1 MFALLLITFVNF
13 VGIGALIPIL
23 PYTVIENLGYSETVM
38 TALLASFALAM
49 FIANPILGRLSDKV
63 GRQPVLLISLI
74 IGTAAHLWFAL
85 SNDILSMFAARII
98 AGLSAGNIGVI
109 QAIIADNSKPEARA
123 RIMGFLGAAIG
134 SGFVL
139 GPAIGGL
146 LGGLGDGPV
155 HQVPF
160 LVAALFSFIA
170 VCLAMRLKLQSVQSA
185 ADSVTDSPTDSTI
198 DSTTDSGRQGFF
210 QLLKSMLSSPIGL
223 FALAFFCLNLAFA
236 QVEASYV
243 LLVRDLLDF
252 GPRQTGWL
260 FTYIGVCI
268 IIVQGGLIG
277 KLTNAFGEMRVVVA
291 GVTVLAAG
299 QLVTT
304 IIAGGASPFGNSL
317 FLAILVSTSFVCVG
331 FALTNPTLSA
341 ASSYAAHSGQM
352 GGALGLVQGFGSMGQ
367 VIGLSIAGPLYQA
380 GTGRLSFGFGFVV
393 TCLLLVVVWQ
403 IKSRQPNSATK

>member
-13 VGIGALIPIL
+13 VGIGALIPVL

-49 FIANPILGRLSDKV
+49 FIANPILGRLSDRT
-63 GRQPVLLISLI
+63 GRQPVLLVSLI

-85 SNDILSMFAARII
+85 SNDIISMFAARII

-109 QAIIADNSKPEARA
+109 QAIIADNSKPDERA

-146 LGGLGDGPV
+146 LGGLGSGPV

-170 VCLAMRLKLQSVQSA
+170 VCLALRLKLQRVA
-185 ADSVTDSPTDSTI
+185 
-198 DSTTDSGRQGFF
+198 TTDTSDRQAFAVA
-210 QLLKSMLSSPIGL
+210 LKAMLSSPIGM

-243 LLVRDLLDF
+243 LLVRDLLGF
-252 GPRQTGWL
+252 GPRETGWL

-268 IIVQGGLIG
+268 ILVQGGLIG
-277 KLTNAFGEMRVVVA
+277 RLTRAFGEMPIVVT
-291 GVTVLAAG
+291 GISILAFG
-299 QLVTT
+299 QLFTAV
-304 IIAGGASPFGNSL
+304 IAGGQTGGEPIMFVL
-317 FLAILVSTSFVCVG
+317 VLASTSFVCVG

-341 ASSYAAHSGQM
+341 ASSHAARVDQM

-380 GTGRLSFGFGFVV
+380 GTGQLSFGFGFVV
-393 TCLLLVVVWQ
+393 TLLLLAIVWW
-403 IKSRQPNSATK
+403 IKIRR

>member
-13 VGIGALIPIL
+13 VGIGALIPVL

-49 FIANPILGRLSDKV
+49 FIANPILGRLSDRT
-63 GRQPVLLISLI
+63 GRQPVLLVSLI

-85 SNDILSMFAARII
+85 SNDIISMFAARII

-109 QAIIADNSKPEARA
+109 QAIIADNSKPDERA

-146 LGGLGDGPV
+146 LGGLGSGPV

-170 VCLAMRLKLQSVQSA
+170 VCLALRLKLQRVA
-185 ADSVTDSPTDSTI
+185 TADTSD
-198 DSTTDSGRQGFF
+198 RQAFAVA
-210 QLLKSMLSSPIGL
+210 LKAMLSSPIGM

-243 LLVRDLLDF
+243 LLVRDLLGF
-252 GPRQTGWL
+252 GPRETGWL

-268 IIVQGGLIG
+268 ILVQGGLIG
-277 KLTNAFGEMRVVVA
+277 RLTRAFGEMPIVVT
-291 GVTVLAAG
+291 GISILAFG
-299 QLVTT
+299 QLFTAV
-304 IIAGGASPFGNSL
+304 IAGGQTGGEPIMFVL
-317 FLAILVSTSFVCVG
+317 VLASTSFVCVG

-341 ASSYAAHSGQM
+341 ASSHAARADQM

-380 GTGRLSFGFGFVV
+380 GTGQLSFGFGFVI
-393 TCLLLVVVWQ
+393 TLLLLAIVWR
-403 IKSRQPNSATK
+403 IKTRR

>member
-185 ADSVTDSPTDSTI
+185 IDSTI

-277 KLTNAFGEMRVVVA
+277 KLTNAFGEMRAVVA
-291 GVTVLAAG
+291 GVTVLAVG

>member
-13 VGIGALIPIL
+13 VGIGALIPVL

-49 FIANPILGRLSDKV
+49 FIANPILGRLSDRT
-63 GRQPVLLISLI
+63 GRQPVLLVSLI

-85 SNDILSMFAARII
+85 SNDIISMFAARII

-109 QAIIADNSKPEARA
+109 QAIIADNSKPDERA

-146 LGGLGDGPV
+146 LGGLGSGPV

-170 VCLAMRLKLQSVQSA
+170 VCLALRLKLQRVA
-185 ADSVTDSPTDSTI
+185 TADTSD
-198 DSTTDSGRQGFF
+198 RQAFAVA
-210 QLLKSMLSSPIGL
+210 LKAMLSSPIGM

-243 LLVRDLLDF
+243 LLVRDLLGF
-252 GPRQTGWL
+252 GPRETGWL

-268 IIVQGGLIG
+268 ILVQGGLIG
-277 KLTNAFGEMRVVVA
+277 RLTRAFGEMPIVVT
-291 GVTVLAAG
+291 GVSILAFG
-299 QLVTT
+299 QLFTAV
-304 IIAGGASPFGNSL
+304 IAGGQTGGELIMFVL
-317 FLAILVSTSFVCVG
+317 VLASTSFVCVG

-341 ASSYAAHSGQM
+341 ASSHAARADQM

-380 GTGRLSFGFGFVV
+380 GTGQLSFGFGFVI
-393 TCLLLVVVWQ
+393 TLLLLAIVWR
-403 IKSRQPNSATK
+403 IKTRR

>member
-13 VGIGALIPIL
+13 VGIGALIPVL

-49 FIANPILGRLSDKV
+49 FVANPILGRLSDRV
-63 GRQPVLLISLI
+63 GRQPVLLVSLV

-85 SNDILSMFAARII
+85 SNDIISMFAARII

-109 QAIIADNSKPEARA
+109 QAIIADNSKPDERA

-146 LGGLGDGPV
+146 LGGLGSGPV

-170 VCLAMRLKLQSVQSA
+170 VCLALRLKLQTRPAAEASDRQAFSVA
-185 ADSVTDSPTDSTI
+185 
-198 DSTTDSGRQGFF
+198 
-210 QLLKSMLSSPIGL
+210 LKAMLSSPIGM

-243 LLVRDLLDF
+243 LLVRDLLGF
-252 GPRQTGWL
+252 GPRETGWL

-268 IIVQGGLIG
+268 ILVQGGLIG
-277 KLTNAFGEMRVVVA
+277 KLTRAFGELPIVVT
-291 GVTVLAAG
+291 GVSILAFG
-299 QLVTT
+299 QLFTT
-304 IIAGGASPFGNSL
+304 VIAGGQIGGEPMMFVL
-317 FLAILVSTSFVCVG
+317 VLASTSFVCVG

-341 ASSYAAHSGQM
+341 ASSHAARADQM

-367 VIGLSIAGPLYQA
+367 VIGLTIAGPLYQA
-380 GTGRLSFGFGFVV
+380 GTGQLSFGFGFVI
-393 TCLLLVVVWQ
+393 TLLLLVIVWR
-403 IKSRQPNSATK
+403 IKTRR

>member
-13 VGIGALIPIL
+13 VGIGALIPVL

-49 FIANPILGRLSDKV
+49 FIANPILGRLSDRT
-63 GRQPVLLISLI
+63 GRQPVLLVSLI

-85 SNDILSMFAARII
+85 SNDIISMFAARII

-109 QAIIADNSKPEARA
+109 QAIIADNSKPDERA

-146 LGGLGDGPV
+146 LGGLGSGPV

-170 VCLAMRLKLQSVQSA
+170 VCLALRLKLQRVATANTS
-185 ADSVTDSPTDSTI
+185 D
-198 DSTTDSGRQGFF
+198 RQAFAVA
-210 QLLKSMLSSPIGL
+210 LKAMLSSPIGM

-243 LLVRDLLDF
+243 LLVRDLLGF
-252 GPRQTGWL
+252 GPRETGWL

-268 IIVQGGLIG
+268 ILVQGGLIG
-277 KLTNAFGEMRVVVA
+277 RLTRAFGEMPIVVT
-291 GVTVLAAG
+291 GVSILAFG
-299 QLVTT
+299 QLFTAV
-304 IIAGGASPFGNSL
+304 IAGGQTGGELIMFVL
-317 FLAILVSTSFVCVG
+317 VLASTSFVCVG

-341 ASSYAAHSGQM
+341 ASSHAARADQM

-380 GTGRLSFGFGFVV
+380 GTGQLSFGFGFVI
-393 TCLLLVVVWQ
+393 TLLLLAIVWR
-403 IKSRQPNSATK
+403 IKTRR

>member
-13 VGIGALIPIL
+13 VGIGALIPVL

-49 FIANPILGRLSDKV
+49 FIANPFLGRLSDRT
-63 GRQPVLLISLI
+63 GRQPVLLVSLI

-85 SNDILSMFAARII
+85 SNDIISMFAARII

-109 QAIIADNSKPEARA
+109 QAIIADNSKPDERA

-146 LGGLGDGPV
+146 LGGLGSGPV

-170 VCLAMRLKLQSVQSA
+170 VCLALRLKLQRVA
-185 ADSVTDSPTDSTI
+185 TADTSD
-198 DSTTDSGRQGFF
+198 RQAFAVA
-210 QLLKSMLSSPIGL
+210 LKAMLSSPIGM

-243 LLVRDLLDF
+243 LLVRDLLGF
-252 GPRQTGWL
+252 GPRETGWL

-268 IIVQGGLIG
+268 ILVQGGLIG
-277 KLTNAFGEMRVVVA
+277 RLTRAFGEMPIVVT
-291 GVTVLAAG
+291 GVSILAFG
-299 QLVTT
+299 QLFTAV
-304 IIAGGASPFGNSL
+304 IAGGQTGGELIMFAL
-317 FLAILVSTSFVCVG
+317 VLASTSFVCVG

-341 ASSYAAHSGQM
+341 ASSHAARADQM

-380 GTGRLSFGFGFVV
+380 GTGQLSFGFGFVI
-393 TCLLLVVVWQ
+393 TLLLLAIVWR
-403 IKSRQPNSATK
+403 IKTRR

>member
-13 VGIGALIPIL
+13 VGIGALIPVL

-49 FIANPILGRLSDKV
+49 FIANPILGRLSDRT
-63 GRQPVLLISLI
+63 GRQPVLLVSLI

-85 SNDILSMFAARII
+85 SNDIISMFAARII

-109 QAIIADNSKPEARA
+109 QAIIADNSKPDERA

-146 LGGLGDGPV
+146 LGGLGSGPV

-170 VCLAMRLKLQSVQSA
+170 VCLALRLKLQRVATANTS
-185 ADSVTDSPTDSTI
+185 D
-198 DSTTDSGRQGFF
+198 RQAFAVA
-210 QLLKSMLSSPIGL
+210 LKAMLSSPIGM

-243 LLVRDLLDF
+243 LLVRDLLGF
-252 GPRQTGWL
+252 GPRETGWL

-268 IIVQGGLIG
+268 ILVQGGLIG
-277 KLTNAFGEMRVVVA
+277 RLTRAFGEMPIVVT
-291 GVTVLAAG
+291 GVSILAFG
-299 QLVTT
+299 QLFTAV
-304 IIAGGASPFGNSL
+304 IAGGQTGGELIMFVL
-317 FLAILVSTSFVCVG
+317 VLASTSFVCVG

-341 ASSYAAHSGQM
+341 ASSHAARADQM

-380 GTGRLSFGFGFVV
+380 GTGQLSFGFGFVV
-393 TCLLLVVVWQ
+393 TLLLLAIVWW
-403 IKSRQPNSATK
+403 IKIRR

>member
-13 VGIGALIPIL
+13 VGIGALIPVL

-49 FIANPILGRLSDKV
+49 FIANPILGRLSDRT
-63 GRQPVLLISLI
+63 GRQPVLLVSLI

-85 SNDILSMFAARII
+85 SNDIISMFAARII

-109 QAIIADNSKPEARA
+109 QAIIADNSKPDERA

-146 LGGLGDGPV
+146 LGGLGSGPV

-170 VCLAMRLKLQSVQSA
+170 VCLALRLKLQRVA
-185 ADSVTDSPTDSTI
+185 TADTSD
-198 DSTTDSGRQGFF
+198 RQAFAVA
-210 QLLKSMLSSPIGL
+210 LKAMLSSPIGM

-243 LLVRDLLDF
+243 LLVRDLLGF
-252 GPRQTGWL
+252 GPRETGWL

-268 IIVQGGLIG
+268 ILVQGGLIG
-277 KLTNAFGEMRVVVA
+277 RLTRAFGEMPIVVT
-291 GVTVLAAG
+291 GISILAFG
-299 QLVTT
+299 QLFTAV
-304 IIAGGASPFGNSL
+304 IAGGQTGGEPIMFVL
-317 FLAILVSTSFVCVG
+317 VLASTSFVCVG

-341 ASSYAAHSGQM
+341 ASSHAARADQM

-380 GTGRLSFGFGFVV
+380 GTGQLSFGFGFVI
-393 TCLLLVVVWQ
+393 TLLLLAIVWW
-403 IKSRQPNSATK
+403 IKIRR

>member
-185 ADSVTDSPTDSTI
+185 I
-198 DSTTDSGRQGFF
+198 DFTTDSGRQGFF

>member
-13 VGIGALIPIL
+13 VGIGALIPVL

-49 FIANPILGRLSDKV
+49 FIANPILGRLSDRT
-63 GRQPVLLISLI
+63 GRQPVLLVSLI

-85 SNDILSMFAARII
+85 SNDIISMFAARII

-109 QAIIADNSKPEARA
+109 QAIIADNSKPDERA

-146 LGGLGDGPV
+146 LGGLGSGPV

-170 VCLAMRLKLQSVQSA
+170 VCLALRLKLQRVA
-185 ADSVTDSPTDSTI
+185 TADTSD
-198 DSTTDSGRQGFF
+198 RQAFAVA
-210 QLLKSMLSSPIGL
+210 LKAMLSSPIGM

-243 LLVRDLLDF
+243 LLVRDLLGF
-252 GPRQTGWL
+252 GPRETGWL

-268 IIVQGGLIG
+268 ILVQGGLIG
-277 KLTNAFGEMRVVVA
+277 RLTRAFGEMPIVVT
-291 GVTVLAAG
+291 GVSILAFG
-299 QLVTT
+299 QLFTAV
-304 IIAGGASPFGNSL
+304 IAGGQTGGEPIMFVL
-317 FLAILVSTSFVCVG
+317 VLASTSFVCVG

-341 ASSYAAHSGQM
+341 ASSHAARADQM

-380 GTGRLSFGFGFVV
+380 GTGQLSFGFGFVI
-393 TCLLLVVVWQ
+393 TLLLLAIVWR
-403 IKSRQPNSATK
+403 IKTRR

>member
-185 ADSVTDSPTDSTI
+185 IDSTI

-223 FALAFFCLNLAFA
+223 FALAFSCLNLAFA

>member
-13 VGIGALIPIL
+13 VGIGALIPVL

-49 FIANPILGRLSDKV
+49 FIANPILGRLSDRT
-63 GRQPVLLISLI
+63 GRQPVLLVSLI

-85 SNDILSMFAARII
+85 SNDIISMFAARII

-109 QAIIADNSKPEARA
+109 QAIIVDNSKPDERA

-146 LGGLGDGPV
+146 LGGLGSGPV

-170 VCLAMRLKLQSVQSA
+170 VCLALRLKLQRVA
-185 ADSVTDSPTDSTI
+185 ITDTSD
-198 DSTTDSGRQGFF
+198 RQAFEVA
-210 QLLKSMLSSPIGL
+210 LKAMLSSPIGM

-243 LLVRDLLDF
+243 LLVRDLLGF
-252 GPRQTGWL
+252 GPRETGWL

-268 IIVQGGLIG
+268 ILVQGGLIG
-277 KLTNAFGEMRVVVA
+277 RLTRAFGEMPIVVT
-291 GVTVLAAG
+291 GVSILAFG
-299 QLVTT
+299 QLFTAV
-304 IIAGGASPFGNSL
+304 IAGGQTGGELIIFVL
-317 FLAILVSTSFVCVG
+317 VLASTSFVCVG

-341 ASSYAAHSGQM
+341 ASSHAAHADQM
-352 GGALGLVQGFGSMGQ
+352 GGALGLVQGFGSVGQ

-380 GTGRLSFGFGFVV
+380 GTGQLSFGFGFVI
-393 TCLLLVVVWQ
+393 TLLLLAIAWR
-403 IKSRQPNSATK
+403 IKTCR

>member
-13 VGIGALIPIL
+13 VGIGALIPVL

-49 FIANPILGRLSDKV
+49 FIANPILGRLSDRI
-63 GRQPVLLISLI
+63 GRQPVLLVSLI

-85 SNDILSMFAARII
+85 SNDIISMFVARII

-109 QAIIADNSKPEARA
+109 QAIIADNSKPDERA

-146 LGGLGDGPV
+146 LGGLGSGPV

-170 VCLAMRLKLQSVQSA
+170 VCLALRLKLQKA
-185 ADSVTDSPTDSTI
+185 APADTSDKKAFLVA
-198 DSTTDSGRQGFF
+198 
-210 QLLKSMLSSPIGL
+210 LKAMLSSPIGM

-243 LLVRDLLDF
+243 LLVRDLLGF
-252 GPRQTGWL
+252 GPRETGWL

-268 IIVQGGLIG
+268 ILVQGGLIG
-277 KLTNAFGEMRVVVA
+277 RLTRTFGEMPIVVT
-291 GVTVLAAG
+291 GVSILAFG
-299 QLVTT
+299 QLFTAL
-304 IIAGGASPFGNSL
+304 IAGGQLSGGQASGELVIFV
-317 FLAILVSTSFVCVG
+317 FVLASTSFVCVG

-341 ASSYAAHSGQM
+341 ASSHAARADQM

-367 VIGLSIAGPLYQA
+367 VIGLTIAGPLYKA
-380 GTGRLSFGFGFVV
+380 GTGQLSFGFGFVI
-393 TCLLLVVVWQ
+393 TILLLVIVWR
-403 IKSRQPNSATK
+403 IKTRP

>member
-13 VGIGALIPIL
+13 VGIGALIPVL

-49 FIANPILGRLSDKV
+49 FIANPILGRLSDRT
-63 GRQPVLLISLI
+63 GRRPVLLVSLI

-85 SNDILSMFAARII
+85 SNDIISMFAARII

-109 QAIIADNSKPEARA
+109 HAIIADNSKPDERA

-146 LGGLGDGPV
+146 LGGLGSGPV

-170 VCLAMRLKLQSVQSA
+170 VCLALRLKLQRVA
-185 ADSVTDSPTDSTI
+185 TADTSD
-198 DSTTDSGRQGFF
+198 RQAFAVA
-210 QLLKSMLSSPIGL
+210 LKAMLSSPIGM

-243 LLVRDLLDF
+243 LLVRDLLGF
-252 GPRQTGWL
+252 GPRETGWL

-268 IIVQGGLIG
+268 ILVQGGLIG
-277 KLTNAFGEMRVVVA
+277 RLTRAFGEMPIVVT
-291 GVTVLAAG
+291 GISILAFG
-299 QLVTT
+299 QLFTAV
-304 IIAGGASPFGNSL
+304 IAGGQTGGEPIMFVL
-317 FLAILVSTSFVCVG
+317 VLASTSFVCVG

-341 ASSYAAHSGQM
+341 ASSHAARADQM

-380 GTGRLSFGFGFVV
+380 GTGQLSFGFGFVV
-393 TCLLLVVVWQ
+393 TLLLLAIVWW
-403 IKSRQPNSATK
+403 IKIRR

>member
-13 VGIGALIPIL
+13 VGIGALIPVL

-49 FIANPILGRLSDKV
+49 FIANPILGRLSDRT
-63 GRQPVLLISLI
+63 GRQPVLLVSLI

-85 SNDILSMFAARII
+85 SNDIISMFAARII

-109 QAIIADNSKPEARA
+109 QAIIADNSKPDERA

-146 LGGLGDGPV
+146 LGGLGSGPV

-170 VCLAMRLKLQSVQSA
+170 VCLALRLKLQRVATADTSDRQAFSVA
-185 ADSVTDSPTDSTI
+185 
-198 DSTTDSGRQGFF
+198 
-210 QLLKSMLSSPIGL
+210 LKAMLSSPIGM
-223 FALAFFCLNLAFA
+223 FSLAFFCLNLAFA

-243 LLVRDLLDF
+243 LLVRDLLGF
-252 GPRQTGWL
+252 GPRETGWL

-268 IIVQGGLIG
+268 ILVQGGLIG
-277 KLTNAFGEMRVVVA
+277 RLTRAFGEMPIVVT
-291 GVTVLAAG
+291 GVSILAFG
-299 QLVTT
+299 QLFTAV
-304 IIAGGASPFGNSL
+304 IAGGQTGGELIMFVL
-317 FLAILVSTSFVCVG
+317 VLASTSFVCVG

-341 ASSYAAHSGQM
+341 ASSHAARADQM

-380 GTGRLSFGFGFVV
+380 GTGQLSFGFGFVV
-393 TCLLLVVVWQ
+393 TLLLLAIVWW
-403 IKSRQPNSATK
+403 IKIRR

>member
-185 ADSVTDSPTDSTI
+185 IDSTI

-260 FTYIGVCI
+260 FTYIGVLI
-268 IIVQGGLIG
+268 IIVQGGLISRAV
-277 KLTNAFGEMRVVVA
+277 LRFGEMK
-291 GVTVLAAG
+291 
-299 QLVTT
+299 T
-304 IIAGGASPFGNSL
+304 IIAGVAL
-317 FLAILVSTSFVCVG
+317 LA
-331 FALTNPTLSA
+331 
-341 ASSYAAHSGQM
+341 SGQLLTVALAF
-352 GGALGLVQGFGSMGQ
+352 GDALGLLIVVGPSCCQRT
-367 VIGLSIAGPLYQA
+367 LSVLVL
-380 GTGRLSFGFGFVV
+380 LS
-393 TCLLLVVVWQ
+393 LIQ
-403 IKSRQPNSATK
+403 H

>member
-13 VGIGALIPIL
+13 VGIGALIPVL

-49 FIANPILGRLSDKV
+49 FIANPILGRLSDRT
-63 GRQPVLLISLI
+63 GRQPVLLVSLI

-85 SNDILSMFAARII
+85 SNEIISMFAARII

-109 QAIIADNSKPEARA
+109 QAIIADNSKPDERA

-146 LGGLGDGPV
+146 LGGLGSGPV

-170 VCLAMRLKLQSVQSA
+170 VCLALRLKLQRVA
-185 ADSVTDSPTDSTI
+185 TADTSD
-198 DSTTDSGRQGFF
+198 RQTFAVA
-210 QLLKSMLSSPIGL
+210 LKAMLFSPIGM

-243 LLVRDLLDF
+243 LLVRDLLGF
-252 GPRQTGWL
+252 GPRETGWL

-268 IIVQGGLIG
+268 ILVQGGLIG
-277 KLTNAFGEMRVVVA
+277 RLTRDFGEMPIVVT
-291 GVTVLAAG
+291 GISILAFG
-299 QLVTT
+299 QLFTAV
-304 IIAGGASPFGNSL
+304 IAGGQTGGEPIMFVL
-317 FLAILVSTSFVCVG
+317 VLASTSFVCVG

-341 ASSYAAHSGQM
+341 ASSHAARADQM
-352 GGALGLVQGFGSMGQ
+352 GSALGLVQGFGSMGQ
-367 VIGLSIAGPLYQA
+367 VIGLSIAGPLYQS
-380 GTGRLSFGFGFVV
+380 GTGQLSFGFGFVI
-393 TCLLLVVVWQ
+393 TLLLLAIVWW
-403 IKSRQPNSATK
+403 IKTRR

>member
-13 VGIGALIPIL
+13 VGIGALIPVL

-49 FIANPILGRLSDKV
+49 FIANPILGRLSDRT
-63 GRQPVLLISLI
+63 GRQPVLLVSLI

-85 SNDILSMFAARII
+85 SNDIISMFAARII

-109 QAIIADNSKPEARA
+109 QAIIADNSKPDERA

-146 LGGLGDGPV
+146 LGGLGSGPV

-170 VCLAMRLKLQSVQSA
+170 VCLALRLKLQRVATADTSDRQAFSVA
-185 ADSVTDSPTDSTI
+185 
-198 DSTTDSGRQGFF
+198 
-210 QLLKSMLSSPIGL
+210 LKAMLSSPIGM

-243 LLVRDLLDF
+243 LLVRDLLGF
-252 GPRQTGWL
+252 GPRETGWL

-268 IIVQGGLIG
+268 ILVQGGLIG
-277 KLTNAFGEMRVVVA
+277 RLTRAFGEMPIVVT
-291 GVTVLAAG
+291 GVSILAFG
-299 QLVTT
+299 QLFTAV
-304 IIAGGASPFGNSL
+304 IAGGQTGGELIMFVL
-317 FLAILVSTSFVCVG
+317 VLASTSFVCVG

-341 ASSYAAHSGQM
+341 ASSHAARADQM

-380 GTGRLSFGFGFVV
+380 GTGQLSFGFGFVI
-393 TCLLLVVVWQ
+393 TLLLLAIVWR
-403 IKSRQPNSATK
+403 IKTRR

>member
-13 VGIGALIPIL
+13 VGIGALIPVL

-49 FIANPILGRLSDKV
+49 FIANPILGRLSDRV
-63 GRQPVLLISLI
+63 GRQPVLLVSLI

-85 SNDILSMFAARII
+85 SNDIISMFVARII

-109 QAIIADNSKPEARA
+109 QAIIADNSKPDERA

-146 LGGLGDGPV
+146 LGGLGSGPV

-170 VCLAMRLKLQSVQSA
+170 VCLALRLKLQKA
-185 ADSVTDSPTDSTI
+185 APADTSDKQAFLVA
-198 DSTTDSGRQGFF
+198 
-210 QLLKSMLSSPIGL
+210 LKAMLSSPIGM

-243 LLVRDLLDF
+243 LLVRDLLGF
-252 GPRQTGWL
+252 GPRETGWL

-268 IIVQGGLIG
+268 ILVQGGLIG
-277 KLTNAFGEMRVVVA
+277 RLTRTFGEMPIVVT
-291 GVTVLAAG
+291 GVSILAFG
-299 QLVTT
+299 QLFTAL
-304 IIAGGASPFGNSL
+304 IAGGQLSGGQASGELVIFVL
-317 FLAILVSTSFVCVG
+317 VLASTSFVCVG

-341 ASSYAAHSGQM
+341 ASSHAARADQM

-367 VIGLSIAGPLYQA
+367 VIGLTIAGPLYQA
-380 GTGRLSFGFGFVV
+380 GTGQLSFGFGFVI
-393 TCLLLVVVWQ
+393 TILLLVIVWR
-403 IKSRQPNSATK
+403 IKTRP

>member
-13 VGIGALIPIL
+13 VGIGALIPVL

-49 FIANPILGRLSDKV
+49 FIANPILGRLSDRT
-63 GRQPVLLISLI
+63 GRQPVLLVSLI

-85 SNDILSMFAARII
+85 SNDIISMFAARII
-98 AGLSAGNIGVI
+98 AGFSAGNIGVI
-109 QAIIADNSKPEARA
+109 QAIIADNSKPYERA

-146 LGGLGDGPV
+146 LGGLGSGPV

-170 VCLAMRLKLQSVQSA
+170 VCLALRLKLQRVATADTSDRQAFSVA
-185 ADSVTDSPTDSTI
+185 
-198 DSTTDSGRQGFF
+198 
-210 QLLKSMLSSPIGL
+210 LKAMLSSPIGM
-223 FALAFFCLNLAFA
+223 FSLAFFCLNLAFA

-243 LLVRDLLDF
+243 LLVRDLLGF
-252 GPRQTGWL
+252 GPRETGWL

-268 IIVQGGLIG
+268 ILVQGGLIG
-277 KLTNAFGEMRVVVA
+277 RLTRAFGEMPIVVT
-291 GVTVLAAG
+291 GISILAFG
-299 QLVTT
+299 QLFTAV
-304 IIAGGASPFGNSL
+304 IAGGQTGGEPIMFVL
-317 FLAILVSTSFVCVG
+317 VLASTSFVCVG

-341 ASSYAAHSGQM
+341 ASSHAARVDQM

-380 GTGRLSFGFGFVV
+380 GTGQLSFGFGFVI
-393 TCLLLVVVWQ
+393 TLLLLAIVWR
-403 IKSRQPNSATK
+403 IKTRR

>member
-13 VGIGALIPIL
+13 VGIGALIPVL

-49 FIANPILGRLSDKV
+49 FIANPILGRLSDRI
-63 GRQPVLLISLI
+63 GRQPVLLVSLI

-85 SNDILSMFAARII
+85 SNDIISMFVARII

-109 QAIIADNSKPEARA
+109 QAIIADNSKPDERA

-146 LGGLGDGPV
+146 LGGLGSGPV

-170 VCLAMRLKLQSVQSA
+170 VCLALRLKLQKA
-185 ADSVTDSPTDSTI
+185 APADTSD
-198 DSTTDSGRQGFF
+198 RQAF
-210 QLLKSMLSSPIGL
+210 LVALKAMLSSPIGM

-243 LLVRDLLDF
+243 LLVRDLLGF
-252 GPRQTGWL
+252 GPRETGWL

-268 IIVQGGLIG
+268 ILVQGGLIG
-277 KLTNAFGEMRVVVA
+277 RLTRAFGEMPIVVT
-291 GVTVLAAG
+291 GVSILAFG
-299 QLVTT
+299 QLFTAL
-304 IIAGGASPFGNSL
+304 IAGGQLSGGQASGELVIFVL
-317 FLAILVSTSFVCVG
+317 VLASTSFVCVG

-341 ASSYAAHSGQM
+341 ASSHAARADQM

-367 VIGLSIAGPLYQA
+367 VIGLTIAGPLYQA
-380 GTGRLSFGFGFVV
+380 GTGQLSFGFGFVI
-393 TCLLLVVVWQ
+393 TILLLVIVWR
-403 IKSRQPNSATK
+403 IKTRP

>member
-13 VGIGALIPIL
+13 VGIGALIPVL

-49 FIANPILGRLSDKV
+49 FIANPILGRLSDRT
-63 GRQPVLLISLI
+63 GRQPVLLVSLI

-85 SNDILSMFAARII
+85 SNDIISMFAARII

-109 QAIIADNSKPEARA
+109 QAIIADNSKPDERA

-146 LGGLGDGPV
+146 LGGLGSGPV

-170 VCLAMRLKLQSVQSA
+170 VCLALRLKLQRVA
-185 ADSVTDSPTDSTI
+185 TADTSD
-198 DSTTDSGRQGFF
+198 RQAFAVA
-210 QLLKSMLSSPIGL
+210 LKAMLSSPIGM

-243 LLVRDLLDF
+243 LLVRDLLGF
-252 GPRQTGWL
+252 GPRETGWL

-268 IIVQGGLIG
+268 ILVQGGLISR
-277 KLTNAFGEMRVVVA
+277 LTRAFGEMLIVVT
-291 GVTVLAAG
+291 GVSILAFG
-299 QLVTT
+299 QLFTAV
-304 IIAGGASPFGNSL
+304 IAGGQTGGELIMFVL
-317 FLAILVSTSFVCVG
+317 VLASTSFVCMG

-341 ASSYAAHSGQM
+341 ASSHAARADQM

-380 GTGRLSFGFGFVV
+380 GTGQLSFGFGFVI
-393 TCLLLVVVWQ
+393 TLLLLAIVWQ
-403 IKSRQPNSATK
+403 IKTRC

>member
-85 SNDILSMFAARII
+85 SNDIISMFAARII

-185 ADSVTDSPTDSTI
+185 IDSTI

>member
-185 ADSVTDSPTDSTI
+185 I
-198 DSTTDSGRQGFF
+198 DSTTDSGGQGFF

-341 ASSYAAHSGQM
+341 ASSHAAHSGQM

>member
-185 ADSVTDSPTDSTI
+185 I

-341 ASSYAAHSGQM
+341 ASSYAARSGQM
-352 GGALGLVQGFGSMGQ
+352 GSALGLVQGFGSMGQ

>member
-185 ADSVTDSPTDSTI
+185 IDSTI

>member
-185 ADSVTDSPTDSTI
+185 IDPTI

>member
-170 VCLAMRLKLQSVQSA
+170 VCLAMRLKLKSVQSA
-185 ADSVTDSPTDSTI
+185 AAATGSA
-198 DSTTDSGRQGFF
+198 TDSGRQGFF
-210 QLLKSMLSSPIGL
+210 RLFKSMLSSPIGL

-243 LLVRDLLDF
+243 LLVRDRLDF

-277 KLTNAFGEMRVVVA
+277 KLTRAFGEMRVVVA

-341 ASSYAAHSGQM
+341 ASSHAALSGQM

-380 GTGRLSFGFGFVV
+380 GTCRLSFGFGFVV

-403 IKSRQPNSATK
+403 IKSRQPSSATK

>member
-185 ADSVTDSPTDSTI
+185 IDSTI
-198 DSTTDSGRQGFF
+198 DSSTDSGRQGFF

>member
-13 VGIGALIPIL
+13 VGIGALIPVL

-49 FIANPILGRLSDKV
+49 FIANPILGRLSDRT
-63 GRQPVLLISLI
+63 GRQPVLLVSLI

-85 SNDILSMFAARII
+85 SNDIISMFAARII

-109 QAIIADNSKPEARA
+109 QAIIADNSKPDERA

-146 LGGLGDGPV
+146 LGGLGSGPV

-170 VCLAMRLKLQSVQSA
+170 FCLALRLKLQCVA
-185 ADSVTDSPTDSTI
+185 TADTSD
-198 DSTTDSGRQGFF
+198 RQAFVVA
-210 QLLKSMLSSPIGL
+210 LKAMLSSPIGM

-243 LLVRDLLDF
+243 LLVRDLLGF
-252 GPRQTGWL
+252 GPRETGWL

-268 IIVQGGLIG
+268 I
-277 KLTNAFGEMRVVVA
+277 
-291 GVTVLAAG
+291 
-299 QLVTT
+299 
-304 IIAGGASPFGNSL
+304 
-317 FLAILVSTSFVCVG
+317 
-331 FALTNPTLSA
+331 
-341 ASSYAAHSGQM
+341 
-352 GGALGLVQGFGSMGQ
+352 LVQGTSN
-367 VIGLSIAGPLYQA
+367 
-380 GTGRLSFGFGFVV
+380 T
-393 TCLLLVVVWQ
+393 
-403 IKSRQPNSATK
+403 

>member
-13 VGIGALIPIL
+13 VGIGALIPVL

-49 FIANPILGRLSDKV
+49 FIANPILGRLSDRI
-63 GRQPVLLISLI
+63 GRQPVLLVSLI

-85 SNDILSMFAARII
+85 SNDIISMFVARII

-109 QAIIADNSKPEARA
+109 QAIIADNSKPDERA

-146 LGGLGDGPV
+146 LGGLGSGPV

-170 VCLAMRLKLQSVQSA
+170 VCLALRLKLQKA
-185 ADSVTDSPTDSTI
+185 APADTSDKQAFLVA
-198 DSTTDSGRQGFF
+198 
-210 QLLKSMLSSPIGL
+210 LKAMLSSPIGM

-243 LLVRDLLDF
+243 LLVRDLLGF
-252 GPRQTGWL
+252 GPRETGWL

-268 IIVQGGLIG
+268 ILVQGGLIG
-277 KLTNAFGEMRVVVA
+277 RLTRTFGEMPIVVT
-291 GVTVLAAG
+291 GVSILAFG
-299 QLVTT
+299 QLFTAL
-304 IIAGGASPFGNSL
+304 IAGGQLSGGQASGELVIFVL
-317 FLAILVSTSFVCVG
+317 VLASTSFVCVG

-341 ASSYAAHSGQM
+341 ASSHAARADQM

-367 VIGLSIAGPLYQA
+367 VIGLTIAGPLYQA
-380 GTGRLSFGFGFVV
+380 GTGQLSFGFGFVI
-393 TCLLLVVVWQ
+393 TLLLLAIVWR
-403 IKSRQPNSATK
+403 IKTRP

>member
-13 VGIGALIPIL
+13 VGIGALIPVL

-49 FIANPILGRLSDKV
+49 FVANPILGRLSDRV
-63 GRQPVLLISLI
+63 GRQPVLLVSLV

-85 SNDILSMFAARII
+85 SNDIISMFAARII

-109 QAIIADNSKPEARA
+109 QAIIADNSKPDERA

-146 LGGLGDGPV
+146 LGGLGSGPV

-170 VCLAMRLKLQSVQSA
+170 VCLALRLKLQARPA
-185 ADSVTDSPTDSTI
+185 AEASD
-198 DSTTDSGRQGFF
+198 RQAF
-210 QLLKSMLSSPIGL
+210 LVALKAMLSSPIGM

-243 LLVRDLLDF
+243 LLVRDLLGF
-252 GPRQTGWL
+252 GPRETGWL

-268 IIVQGGLIG
+268 ILVQGGLIG
-277 KLTNAFGEMRVVVA
+277 KLTRAFGELPIVVT
-291 GVTVLAAG
+291 GVSILAFG
-299 QLVTT
+299 QLFTT
-304 IIAGGASPFGNSL
+304 VIAGGQIRGEPMMFVL
-317 FLAILVSTSFVCVG
+317 VLASTSFVCVG

-341 ASSYAAHSGQM
+341 ASSHAARADQM

-367 VIGLSIAGPLYQA
+367 VIGLTIAGPLYQA
-380 GTGRLSFGFGFVV
+380 GTGQLSFGFGFVI
-393 TCLLLVVVWQ
+393 TLLLLVIVWR
-403 IKSRQPNSATK
+403 IKTRR

>member
-49 FIANPILGRLSDKV
+49 FVANPILGRLSDRV
-63 GRQPVLLISLI
+63 GRQPVLLISLT

-85 SNDILSMFAARII
+85 SNDIISMFAARII

-146 LGGLGDGPV
+146 LGGLGSGPV

-170 VCLAMRLKLQSVQSA
+170 VCLALRLKLQSVKGA
-185 ADSVTDSPTDSTI
+185 VAPD
-198 DSTTDSGRQGFF
+198 RQGFF
-210 QLLKSMLSSPIGL
+210 LLFKSMLSSPIGL

-277 KLTNAFGEMRVVVA
+277 KLTRAFGEMRVVVA
-291 GVTVLAAG
+291 GVSVLALG

-304 IIAGGASPFGNSL
+304 IIAGGDSL
-317 FLAILVSTSFVCVG
+317 FGSSVFLAVLISTSFVCVG

-341 ASSYAAHSGQM
+341 ASSHAARADQM

-380 GTGRLSFGFGFVV
+380 GSGRLSFGFGFVI
-393 TCLLLVVVWQ
+393 TCMFLVVVWQ
-403 IKSRQPNSATK
+403 IKSRRTS